1 MEKILY
7 SRETYKKVFERHC
20 DEHKKLCAVHEYIVN
35 NLSDVLPRVIYWQE
49 IDKIR
54 HDINR
59 LIDIDNSIMN
69 IIEYMGEKENG
80 NNPSISEQ
88 DIIIA
93 NKAVSE

>member
-7 SRETYKKVFERHC
+7 SRETYKKVFWQHC
-20 DEHKKLCAVHEYIVN
+20 DDHKKLCAVYDYIVN
-35 NLSDVLPRVIYWQE
+35 NLSDVLPRNIYWQE

-54 HDINR
+54 RDINR

-69 IIEYMGEKENG
+69 VIEYMEEKENG
-80 NNPSISEQ
+80 YNPSISEQ